1 MTGKPKDDARP
12 EGDIEPGEAAASR
25 ADILATLER
34 MRRQQEVIGRAARS
48 DAFAAGDVE
57 QLVREITELATKT
70 TGVERANVWLFNED
84 ETELRCVDS
93 YEATPE
99 RHSKGL
105 VLTEAQ
111 YGNEFAA
118 LKSGAYVDADDPL
131 TDPRTSGYV
140 EGYLRPLRITSMLD
154 ALVQVS
160 GRRLGLLCLE
170 HVDKPHHW
178 ERDEVQFACRLA
190 DKIALSLVNR
200 ERRNAEVRHR
210 RLFEST
216 RDAIITLAPPH
227 WTFAA
232 PNPAAIRLFG
242 AQTEEELVAFAP
254 WDASPER
261 QPDGR
266 LSSEKSREMIL
277 TATREGSHSF
287 EWTHRRMNGE
297 EFAADVLLTRVQD
310 GDDAILHATVRDVT
324 ESKRIEEALRASE
337 QRYRSILNSSP
348 DAVVITDL
356 GGRAL
361 LVSPRTLEI
370 LGAQKHEDVLGLSI
384 FDFLVPEDR
393 GRASANLAL
402 RLQGSKTE
410 PAEYRGIRL
419 DGDRFDMEANT
430 AVIPDALGRPSEL
443 LFTIREITAR
453 KRGEEALRASEQ
465 RYRSI
470 LNSSPDGV
478 IITDL
483 EGRILMVSRVALR
496 MFAVG
501 QLADALGR
509 TVLDFVVHEDHDRVS
524 SDLVLVLSGSAT
536 EMTEYQGLRADGSR
550 FDMSANASF
559 LRDASGNP
567 TQVIVTLRDITTRK
581 QAEAALAQSLREK
594 QALIKETHHRVKNNL
609 ALIVSLMRISAG
621 RSAEAE
627 TKAVLR
633 EMQTRVQSVILL
645 NEALYRTEHY
655 KSVQLSDYLSK
666 VATQSFQALNARPRD
681 LRLVTDLEPVEAL
694 TAQAIPCGLIVN
706 ELLTNS
712 LKHGFPEGK
721 SGTVSLVL
729 RKEADEQV
737 CLEVSDDGVGLP
749 ADFEARR
756 ASSLGIQLLS
766 DLARQLGG
774 RLDVGPGPAAIFRVT
789 FKKATAQPTREI
801 PPL

>member
-25 ADILATLER
+25 AELLATLER

-57 QLVREITELATKT
+57 QLAREITELATKT

-93 YEATPE
+93 YEATPK

-232 PNPAAIRLFG
+232 LNPAAARLFG
-242 AQTEEELVAFAP
+242 ARTAEQLLSQSP
-254 WDASPER
+254 WAASPER

-266 LSSEKSREMIL
+266 LSAEKSREMIL

-348 DAVVITDL
+348 D
-356 GGRAL
+356 
-361 LVSPRTLEI
+361 
-370 LGAQKHEDVLGLSI
+370 
-384 FDFLVPEDR
+384 
-393 GRASANLAL
+393 
-402 RLQGSKTE
+402 
-410 PAEYRGIRL
+410 
-419 DGDRFDMEANT
+419 
-430 AVIPDALGRPSEL
+430 
-443 LFTIREITAR
+443 
-453 KRGEEALRASEQ
+453 
-465 RYRSI
+465 
-470 LNSSPDGV
+470 GV

-483 EGRILMVSRVALR
+483 EGSILMVSRVALR

-627 TKAVLR
+627 TKAVLK

-666 VATQSFQALNARPRD
+666 VAAQSFQALNARPRD

-729 RKEADEQV
+729 REEADEQV